1 MNTLSWYSDSVPLA
15 DLYPVAVRNLLNVA
29 NDRRSFFEDMINPEV
44 QPNVG
49 YRALANIL
57 HAGWVRTVLTA
68 NFDECVQRAS
78 IIQNRPHHL
87 VSIKTPSDL
96 IRFSSAP
103 ENPQLVYLHGSVEHL
118 TDRNLDT
125 DVQDLDAE
133 IVDRVKPLLRDHPVI
148 VIGYRG
154 AEPSIMRRLFLDNV
168 DYANR
173 FYNGIYWCVLDRE
186 IDLPLPPMVAELA
199 ARIGGNF
206 NKVGIRHFDDLL
218 DRELWHRLST
228 EGHQPTR
235 QPSRGGPID
244 VPFDMRVQ
252 EQDSVDDLDLV
263 LLFTRLREYALVL
276 SIAAPDAFDREWTL
290 SLAETFHLIGKPT
303 GNEFHPTVAGNLL
316 FSKGEPTASP
326 GAHVRL
332 RAKGP
337 ERWLRQCFGDDA
349 DFLPQE
355 DDSVYEVDIR
365 GNLWSQLDQLTEILS
380 LVNRQFRLKQE
391 VSRQARSYN
400 PLALKE
406 MIVNAL
412 VHRNYETDEAVEIEI
427 TPASIQTVSPGGL
440 VDAVVAQMYDSE
452 LEALIKSGRRSI
464 KGYRNSVISDLFYGG
479 GQMDHTGSGLSDMWR
494 ETVNNNGDVTFGPTN
509 SNTRFEVAIR
519 ARQEAVDEITNTAV
533 ADESQVTRYSS
544 NILPISAMPEWVW
557 HAGTTAGTNKGLYH
571 SASGLPVPPG
581 LVQDGRFYTLFDL
594 EELADGLVTPFDVG
608 DIEAMRVDELL
619 LLPNGTNI
627 LIHLLQD
634 AVLRH
639 CRALGM
645 QVDWSRKRAHFPRY
659 EDGDER
665 RVTYQARYKR
675 ATRTVVKV
683 RMRRDSDEVSY
694 YEHKALSV
702 TILPAGEEWCLILSP
717 GYAFTRNGFGKL
729 IGNEKINSLST
740 RRAAK
745 DFNASVHNDLTFWLA
760 MLIEGQSGLFSL
772 LPDVSSELE
781 PYAPN
786 IVISDQLV
794 GASLNSSAFD
804 DLAISQAIA
813 DDEMDELDTELMKL
827 ADMDEVENPD
837 DNETDQGV

>member
-1 MNTLSWYSDSVPLA
+1 MALA

-29 NDRRSFFEDMINPEV
+29 GDRRAFFEDMINPDV
-44 QPNVG
+44 PPNVG
-49 YRALANIL
+49 YKALANIL

-78 IIQNRPHHL
+78 VIQNRPHHL

-96 IRFSSAP
+96 VRFSSAP
-103 ENPQLVYLHGSVEHL
+103 GNPQLVYLHGSVEHL

-125 DVQDLDAE
+125 DVQVLDNE
-133 IVDRVKPLLRDHPVI
+133 IVERVRPLLRDHPVI
-148 VIGYRG
+148 VVGYRG
-154 AEPSIMRRLFLDNV
+154 AEPSIMRGLFLDNIE
-168 DYANR
+168 YASR
-173 FYNGIYWCVLDRE
+173 FYNGIYWCVLERE
-186 IDLPLPPMVAELA
+186 IDQPLPPMVGELA

-206 NKVGIRHFDDLL
+206 NKVAIKNFDDLL

-235 QPSRGGPID
+235 QPSRGSTVD
-244 VPFDMRVQ
+244 VPFDMRV
-252 EQDSVDDLDLV
+252 EDHHSVDELDLV
-263 LLFTRLREYALVL
+263 LLFTRLREYATVL
-276 SIAAPDAFDREWTL
+276 RIWAPDAFDREWTL
-290 SLAETFHLIGKPT
+290 SLAETLHLIGKPD

-316 FSKGEPTASP
+316 FFKSEPTASP

-332 RAKGP
+332 RAAGP
-337 ERWLRQCFGDDA
+337 ERWLRQCFGDEVDITPEGDDA
-349 DFLPQE
+349 
-355 DDSVYEVDIR
+355 VYEVDIR

-391 VSRQARSYN
+391 VSRQARSYS

-412 VHRNYETDEAVEIEI
+412 VHRDYERDEPVKIAI
-427 TPASIQTVSPGGL
+427 TPASIKTLSPGGL
-440 VDAVVAQMYDSE
+440 VDVVLAQMYDAE

-464 KGYRNSVISDLFYGG
+464 KGYRNPVISDLFYGG

-494 ETVNNNGDVTFGPTN
+494 ETVNNNGDVTFGPAVG
-509 SNTRFEVAIR
+509 NTQFEVAIR
-519 ARQEAVDEITNTAV
+519 ARQEAVDDITNTAV

-544 NILPISAMPEWVW
+544 NILPISAMPEWIW

-571 SASGLPVPPG
+571 SAAGLPVPPG

-594 EELADGLVTPFDVG
+594 EELADQLVTPFDVG
-608 DIEAMRVDELL
+608 DIEAMRVEELL
-619 LLPNGTNI
+619 LQPNGTNI

-634 AVLRH
+634 TVLRH

-645 QVDWSRKRAHFPRY
+645 QVDWSRKRAHFPRH

-702 TILPAGEEWCLILSP
+702 TILPAGDEWCLVLSP
-717 GYAFTRNGFGKL
+717 GYAFTRNGFGRL

-745 DFNASVHNDLTFWLA
+745 DFNPSVHNDLTFWLA
-760 MLIEGQSGLFSL
+760 MLTEGQPGLFSL
-772 LPDVSSELE
+772 MPDVASEIE

-786 IVISDQLV
+786 IVVSDQLA
-794 GASLNSSAFD
+794 GASLNSGAFD
-804 DLAISQAIA
+804 ELAVSEATA
-813 DDEMDELDTELMKL
+813 DDDLEELDSELLNL
-827 ADMDEVENPD
+827 AEMVDEENPD
-837 DNETDQGV
+837 EDGTGQEE